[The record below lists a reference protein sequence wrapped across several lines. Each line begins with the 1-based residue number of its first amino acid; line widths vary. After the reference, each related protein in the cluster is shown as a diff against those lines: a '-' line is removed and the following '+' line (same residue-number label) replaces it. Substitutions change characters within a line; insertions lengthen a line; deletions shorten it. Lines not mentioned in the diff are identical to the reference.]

1 MKLDKYSEFIAAY
14 YGQKEK
20 DINRILAE
28 LELRL
33 SNGTNKII
41 YSFSDGDL
49 FRSDVDIFDVIMQI
63 EDYFNKTYNGEY
75 NTAISEYLRDFSVI
89 DKNLAQLHKTQNAI
103 TYSSAVRDRLTAAQ
117 KRVFDSTV
125 FDIMDSGVREQFR
138 GMVQT
143 SVLNAAANGFSIK
156 DTITNLDKIILSS
169 DGDKSYYNKYASQVA
184 VDSIGIYEGT
194 TNQLIADEYELTNIA
209 YIGAIIKDSR
219 PLCKHIINDLGGKV
233 ALRKIDSLI
242 KAYPKGL
249 KEGTNSGNFFKLR
262 GGHHCHHSAI
272 PIR

>member
-75 NTAISEYLRDFSVI
+75 NTAISEYLRDFFFFY
-89 DKNLAQLHKTQNAI
+89 KNLAQLHKMQNAI

-117 KRVFDSTV
+117 KRVFDSAV
-125 FDIMDSGVREQFR
+125 FEIMDSGVREQFR

-169 DGDKSYYNKYASQVA
+169 DGDKSYYNRYASQVA

-194 TNQLIADEYELTNIA
+194 TNQLIADEYELKNIA
-209 YIGAIIKDSR
+209 YIGAIIQDSR
-219 PLCKHIINDLGGKV
+219 PLCKHIINELGGKV